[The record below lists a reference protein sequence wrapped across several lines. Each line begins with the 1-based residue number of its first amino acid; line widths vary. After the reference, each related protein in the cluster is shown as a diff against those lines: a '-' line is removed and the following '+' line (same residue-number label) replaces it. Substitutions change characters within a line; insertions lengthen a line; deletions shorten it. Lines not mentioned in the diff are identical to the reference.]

1 MERVIRMDRQ
11 EILNQAWETVDE
23 IRSHPAYRDYRT
35 AEAAL
40 LEDPL
45 LAPLVREFALAKD
58 AFEPFREEGPRL
70 PGWKAASAR
79 LSAAKDALFFRPE
92 YKRYLL
98 AKADLDAELAALSQ
112 ELQSVLDDV
121 SVAERRTCQKG

>member
-1 MERVIRMDRQ
+1 MEKVIQMDRQ

-23 IRSHPAYRDYRT
+23 IRSHPAYREYRA

-45 LAPLVREFALAKD
+45 LAPLVREFTLAKE
-58 AFEPFREEGPRL
+58 AFEPFREEGQRL

-79 LSAAKDALFFRPE
+79 LAAAKDSLFFRPE
-92 YKRYLL
+92 YKRYL
-98 AKADLDAELAALSQ
+98 AARADLDAELEALAQ
-112 ELQSVLDDV
+112 ELQSVLDEV